1 MKNNPKKPVIGWRE
15 LVLLP
20 ELSSVPFPCK
30 VDTGA
35 ASSSLDAIVLGTESR
50 TDRRGRPCEWVRFL
64 LPSLAQFEGTDF
76 VHAAPMLETRSVRS
90 SNGETA
96 SRPVILT
103 GAILMGQAWTIEIT
117 LNDRNRMGYP
127 MLLGRKA
134 LRNRFHVN
142 VARSWI
148 GGSPGKIRQA

>member
-1 MKNNPKKPVIGWRE
+1 MSNIRNRPIIGWRE

-20 ELSSVPFPCK
+20 EFSNVPFPCK

-35 ASSSLDAIVLGTESR
+35 ASSSLDAIVLGTEQR
-50 TDRRGRPCEWVRFL
+50 VDKKGKPQTWVRFT
-64 LPSLAQFEGTDF
+64 LPSLAAMVPTPPIQL
-76 VHAAPMLETRSVRS
+76 ARLLETRPIRS

-96 SRPVILT
+96 NRCVIVT
-103 GAILMGQAWTIEIT
+103 TAELMGLRFPVEIT

-134 LRNRFHVN
+134 LRKRFLVN

-148 GGSPGKIRQA
+148 GGRPLNVPS